1 MDSARTKHGYF
12 QAICMYHNGEA
23 YCAIIHVGT
32 FLSGEDPFSPKRIKF
47 PAGGERTACSTLKEQ
62 SSEILI
68 WFFDVYG

>member
-1 MDSARTKHGYF
+1 MVTLKQKVCIIIGRPTVRLY
-12 QAICMYHNGEA
+12 
-23 YCAIIHVGT
+23 IHVGT

>member
-1 MDSARTKHGYF
+1 MRLY
-12 QAICMYHNGEA
+12 
-23 YCAIIHVGT
+23 IHVGT

-68 WFFDVYG
+68 WFLTYMDKSRPQYEPLLI